1 MPVKIND
8 LDISILL
15 KLFGTKTNVAVAGKL
30 LSEVKTLSI
39 KGLHGSSKPLFA
51 ASLYNRAHNPYLYIL
66 NNLEN
71 AGYFYHDLTQ
81 LLNDKEVLFFPS
93 GYKRAAK
100 YGQVDPANEILR
112 TEVLERLQKNEKEYI
127 IVTYPDAIAEKV
139 ISQSTLKQNTLTV
152 SVSEHIGSEAIS
164 KKLDAY
170 QFEYVD
176 YVYEPGQYATRG
188 SILDVFSYSSEYPYR
203 IDFFGDEVET
213 IRSFDID
220 SQLSQQSFDQIRIVP
235 HFGNEKVK
243 DSTLFDA
250 LNPNTIIGFEDMQ
263 WIDSRVESVFS
274 DELKIDLDVEEI
286 SKPSLLSQANFHSAI
301 KPFRHIRF
309 DTKTIEGV
317 EASLQFQTTPQP
329 LFHKNFDLISDSLS
343 SFIKD
348 DYTIYILS
356 DSEKQQERLRVIFED
371 RGDNIPFTP
380 IGKTLHEGF
389 VDETLKICCF
399 TDHQIF
405 NRFHK
410 YNLKSDKVRSGK
422 IALSLKEINQFQI
435 GDFVVHMD
443 HGIGKFAGLVRLR
456 EGANIQEVIK
466 LTYLNNDAVFVS
478 IHSLHKISKYKGKEG
493 DAPTLN
499 KLGSGA
505 WERVKQRT
513 KSKIKDIARDLI
525 KLYAQRN
532 QEKGFAFSPDTYLQT
547 ELEASFKYE
556 DTPDQLKATND
567 VKSDMEKSIPM
578 DRLICGDVGFGKTE
592 IAIRAAFKAAT
603 DGKQV
608 AVLVPTTVLATQ
620 HYHTFS
626 ERLSDFPCKIDYLS
640 RARTSKE
647 QKELLVDLKEGKI
660 DIVIGTHRLVGK
672 DVEFKDLGLLII
684 DEEQKFGVSVKEKLK
699 QLKINVD
706 TLTMTAT
713 PIPRTLQ
720 FSLMGS
726 RDLTTISTPP
736 PNRYPVQTEVHT
748 FDIEIIREAIN
759 FELSRNGQVFIV
771 NNRIQNIYEME
782 ALIQREIPDVRI
794 RVGHGQMNP
803 KDMEKVIGDFINHD
817 FDVLISTTIIES
829 GIDIPNVNTIIVI
842 NSQNFGLSDLHQ
854 LRGRVGR
861 SSRKAFCYLL
871 APPLYSLSTDSRR
884 RLQAIENFSELG
896 SGIHIAMQDLDIR
909 GAGNLLGAE
918 QSGFIAD
925 LGYETYQKI
934 LKEAVQELRRDE
946 FSEVFKTNG
955 KDEKASEDKSFV
967 DDVLVESDLELM
979 FPVMYI
985 PNDAERIAIYRELD
999 GLEKELETLEFGKR
1013 LEDRF
1018 GKIPP
1023 QGKELIR
1030 IVRLRRL
1037 AKSLGIE
1044 KIVLKNQQMIIHLL
1058 TDKDSPYYE
1067 SDEFEKLIA
1076 YVMSN
1081 TRSCK
1086 LREKGKRRS
1095 VVIKNVTTVENAVA
1109 ILNEIR
1115 GK

>member
-1 MPVKIND
+1 M
-8 LDISILL
+8 DISILL
-15 KLFGTKTNVAVAGKL
+15 KLFGTKTNVAAASKL

-51 ASLYNRAHNPYLYIL
+51 ASLYNRAPNPYLYIL

-100 YGQVDPANEILR
+100 YGQLDPANEILR

-188 SILDVFSYSSEYPYR
+188 SILDVFSYSSEFPYR

-286 SKPSLLSQANFHSAI
+286 TKPSLLSQANFHSAVT
-301 KPFRHIRF
+301 PFRHIRF
-309 DTKTIEGV
+309 DAKTIEGV

-443 HGIGKFAGLVRLR
+443 HGVGKFAGLVRLR

-647 QKELLVDLKEGKI
+647 QKELLSDLKEGKI
-660 DIVIGTHRLVGK
+660 DILIGTHRLVGK

-829 GIDIPNVNTIIVI
+829 GIDIPNVNTMIVI

-946 FSEVFKTNG
+946 FSEVFKSNG

-1018 GKIPP
+1018 GKIPA

-1067 SDEFEKLIA
+1067 SDEFEKLIS

>member
-1 MPVKIND
+1 M
-8 LDISILL
+8 DISILL
-15 KLFGTKTNVAVAGKL
+15 KLFGTKTNVAAASKL

-51 ASLYNRAHNPYLYIL
+51 ASLYNRAPNPYLYIL

-100 YGQVDPANEILR
+100 YGQLDPANEILR
-112 TEVLERLQKNEKEYI
+112 TEVLERLQKNDKEYI

-188 SILDVFSYSSEYPYR
+188 SILDVFSYSSEFPYR

-235 HFGNEKVK
+235 HFGSEKVK

-286 SKPSLLSQANFHSAI
+286 TKPSLLSQANFHSAVT
-301 KPFRHIRF
+301 PFRHIRF
-309 DTKTIEGV
+309 DAKTIEGV

-443 HGIGKFAGLVRLR
+443 HGVGKFAGLVRLR

-647 QKELLVDLKEGKI
+647 QKGLLADLKEGKI
-660 DIVIGTHRLVGK
+660 DILIGTHRLVGK

-829 GIDIPNVNTIIVI
+829 GIDIPNVNTMIVI

-946 FSEVFKTNG
+946 FSEVFKSNG

-1018 GKIPP
+1018 GKIPA

-1067 SDEFEKLIA
+1067 SDEFEKLIS

>member
-726 RDLTTISTPP
+726 RDLTIISTPP

-803 KDMEKVIGDFINHD
+803 KEMEKVIGDFINHD